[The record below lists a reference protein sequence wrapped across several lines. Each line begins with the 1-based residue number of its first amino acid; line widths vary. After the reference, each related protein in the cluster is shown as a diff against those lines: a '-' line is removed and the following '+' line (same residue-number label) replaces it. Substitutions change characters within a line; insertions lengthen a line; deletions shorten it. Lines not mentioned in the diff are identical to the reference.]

1 MLRRDAVT
9 KSDEYP
15 EEVLGGAGVDC
26 AVLNLGLF
34 SEIFGG
40 FDGRLHAL
48 DGEEGGEV
56 CCVRRDDD
64 ERKEPPDLAVYE
76 EMMMSVKNHQTL
88 PTIRP
93 DIDLHSTNYITL
105 NKAQIRAIVRRSGV
119 KTTSK
124 SKILREHRNC
134 MAALTPFL

>member
-1 MLRRDAVT
+1 MLRRDVAT

-34 SEIFGG
+34 SEIFGR

-56 CCVRRDDD
+56 RCVRRDDD
-64 ERKEPPDLAVYE
+64 ERKEPPDASDYTTRHRPAFDKLHHFEQATN
-76 EMMMSVKNHQTL
+76 SCNSTTQRCKN
-88 PTIRP
+88 
-93 DIDLHSTNYITL
+93 
-105 NKAQIRAIVRRSGV
+105 NK
-119 KTTSK
+119 
-124 SKILREHRNC
+124 
-134 MAALTPFL
+134 